1 MKDESEGI
9 IEDLIPKP
17 RRISWTSSRR
27 SMLPWSSKEL
37 FLIWASAVKRPLNR
51 WRWAARPA
59 VKASSARRRAAVS
72 GGMKG
77 RRREGGGRLGGVG
90 GIGWGGSGAGRWA
103 VSSRWP
109 APAWGGASGVAGL

>member
-59 VKASSARRRAAVS
+59 VKASSPRRRGPLSVRMKARRRE
-72 GGMKG
+72 
-77 RRREGGGRLGGVG
+77 RRGRLGG
-90 GIGWGGSGAGRWA
+90 GWGVVAAETGGGGWSGGSPG
-103 VSSRWP
+103 
-109 APAWGGASGVAGL
+109 